1 MFKQLLGYRYGGVA
15 AATVVATGLAGLAGG
30 QTTVNV
36 DAGQNLTETNLTN
49 GLFNGQVFTLG
60 PDLTIEVN
68 NGGRVSDLGRWFTG
82 TPFSIVDGT
91 INVNDGGGFG
101 SFQGLVS
108 DVTMNVYAGGTARGL
123 GVGNA
128 GTVNVLGGDVT
139 LGRVMAGGATVLMSS
154 GRLGA
159 DNSAGLAG
167 GTVTVTGGT
176 LKYRFVVN
184 SGGTLS
190 MSGGKIG
197 ESFGTSAGAS
207 VTLTGDEFQ
216 FNGAVISD
224 FSGGWPQNSVFTGT
238 LADGSVFILGDQA
251 FDGIAPSTLTLV
263 STPLPPAD
271 TTPQVVSSGLV
282 SSGLRSGQKL
292 TLMDGGALGDHFAA
306 VGATLDIQGGIVGE
320 NLETAYSTVNIS
332 GGHIGDRT
340 EFIGD
345 TISFFDGSLVNITG
359 GLFSD
364 KLHALSGSTV
374 DISGGAFEDGF
385 RIRRGSSVTLY
396 GDDFQLNGVPVS
408 DLSAGLSQ
416 GSVFT
421 GTLADGTVFIG
432 SDKGLSSG
440 TGGDVKIESGT
451 TSLVA
456 TPLPP
461 ADTTP
466 QLVSNGMGPKGLRP
480 GQSLTLSGTGT
491 LGDNFAAVG
500 ATLHIEGGTV
510 GDLARIAYS
519 RVEISG
525 GRVEGSM
532 SVYDGGTVNVTD
544 IEHIQRLE
552 AWAGS
557 QVTVAGGDIEVL
569 TAYQGGAIQIDGG
582 VFENVSISY
591 GSSAF
596 VSGGSFGVGTFSR
609 VSVTE
614 SEMTITGGSFGR
626 SVSVRDGTLHVFAGV
641 IGEDLTINSDSLV
654 NVHGGIIGDHFGVTR
669 GSTANITGGQIG
681 ASFGVGSD
689 SLVNIYGGTFGPGF
703 GAGSGSEVN
712 LYVLELLL
720 GGTPIDLLEGV
731 PLTITERDGV
741 LLRAILSDGSSF
753 DLTLHPS
760 SVSGQDWID
769 TGATLTVTLVPEP
782 AGLALLMGG
791 CGLVLGRRH

>member
-1 MFKQLLGYRYGGVA
+1 MFKQLLGYRYGGAAVA
-15 AATVVATGLAGLAGG
+15 AVVVAGLTCPAGG

-36 DAGQNLTETNLTN
+36 NAGQNLTETNLTN

-60 PDLTIEVN
+60 PDLTIEIN
-68 NGGRVSDLGRWFTG
+68 SGGRVADLGRWSSNTAFSFVDSTVNINNGG
-82 TPFSIVDGT
+82 TFGLIQSM
-91 INVNDGGGFG
+91 VN
-101 SFQGLVS
+101 

-128 GTVNVLGGDVT
+128 GSVNVLGGDVS
-139 LGRVMAGGATVLMSS
+139 LGRVMAGGATVFMSS

-159 DNSAGLAG
+159 DHSAGLTG

-176 LKYRFVVN
+176 LGYSFVVN

-216 FNGAVISD
+216 FNGVAISD

-238 LADGSVFILGDQA
+238 LADGSVFIMGDQA
-251 FDGIAPSTLTLV
+251 FDRITPSALTLV

-282 SSGLRSGQKL
+282 SSGLRSGQSL
-292 TLMDGGALGDHFAA
+292 TLVDGGALGDNFAA
-306 VGATLDIQGGIVGE
+306 VGATLDIQGGSVGE

-340 EFIGD
+340 EFVGD
-345 TISFFDGSLVNITG
+345 YVSFFDGSVVNITG

-364 KLHALSGSTV
+364 QLHALSGSTV

-408 DLSAGLSQ
+408 DLSAGLPQ

-440 TGGDVKIESGT
+440 TGGNVKIESGT

-456 TPLPP
+456 TPPPP

-519 RVEISG
+519 QVEISG

-544 IEHIQRLE
+544 TEHIQRLE

-557 QVTVAGGDIEVL
+557 EVAVDGGNIEVL
-569 TAYQGGAIQIDGG
+569 TAFQGGALQINGG
-582 VFENVSISY
+582 VFEIVSISY
-591 GSSAF
+591 GSSA
-596 VSGGSFGVGTFSR
+596 VIDGGSFGVGTFSR

-614 SEMTITGGSFGR
+614 SEMTIAGGSFGR
-626 SVSVRDGTLHVFAGV
+626 SVSVRDGTLHVFSGV
-641 IGEDLTINSDSLV
+641 IGDDLTINSDSLV
-654 NVHGGIIGDHFGVTR
+654 NIHGGIIGDDFGLTR

-720 GGTPIDLLEGV
+720 AGTPIDLLEGV
-731 PLTITERDGV
+731 PLTITDRDGV
-741 LLRAILSDGSSF
+741 LLSAILADGSAF
-753 DLTLHPS
+753 DLTLNQS
-760 SVSGQDWID
+760 SLSGQDYID
-769 TGATLTVTLVPEP
+769 TDATLTVTLVPEP